1 MKTLF
6 EMLACVMQPYDEA
19 TTRREK
25 FLVLLG
31 DVGIVL
37 SVVIVAITSACLL
50 FF

>member
-19 TTRREK
+19 RSGREK

-31 DVGIVL
+31 DVGLLIA
-37 SVVIVAITSACLL
+37 VVIVTVTLACLL

>member
-6 EMLACVMQPYDEA
+6 EMLACVMQPYEEA
-19 TTRREK
+19 RSGREK

-31 DVGIVL
+31 DVGIIL
-37 SVVIVAITSACLL
+37 SVTIVSVTLACLL